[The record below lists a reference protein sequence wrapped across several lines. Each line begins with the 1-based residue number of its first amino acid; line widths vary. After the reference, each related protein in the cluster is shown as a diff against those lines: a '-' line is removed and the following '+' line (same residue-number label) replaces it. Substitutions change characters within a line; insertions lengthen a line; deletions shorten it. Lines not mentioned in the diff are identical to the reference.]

1 MQLLEVAIDYEVLR
15 CIGLRIEAAKGE
27 RGIGSRS
34 ERTPPPPEWLFTNL
48 DQLYMSQLDSSLRIV
63 HKVVV
68 R

>member
-1 MQLLEVAIDYEVLR
+1 MRYSVVL
-15 CIGLRIEAAKGE
+15 GFVSKLRKGRE
-27 RGIGSRS
+27 ESAHAQR
-34 ERTPPPPEWLFTNL
+34 ELPPPPEWLFTNL